1 MTETDRKTVTRKC
14 NSTDSV
20 HDIHDGGQ
28 EENMNISERAIK
40 TLYRAYLC
48 SSAFSLDYIGTEE
61 ILFALLEGDGSAAR
75 ILRDYGLEKEDVL
88 REIAKIA
95 GHDPAEF
102 EEAPMNPNELFAM
115 CTNRTKRIIYLAE
128 FLAKRVHQSII
139 EPEHILMAIM
149 RDGQCTGYRIVA
161 GLGIS
166 GNEIVKGLL
175 NQAENPENLS
185 EEDMNMNGDDSFEG
199 AEEDNADFGSDMEA
213 GNSAPGEDRRETRA
227 GKSKTSALDKYSR
240 DLTVLAKQGK
250 FDPIIGR
257 ETEINRVMQIL
268 ARRTKNNPVLIGEP
282 GVGKTAI
289 AEGLAQMIIS
299 DTVPD
304 ILKGKR
310 LVSLDV
316 AGMIAGS
323 KYRGEFEDRFK
334 KALEEARTSGNVI
347 LFIDELHTIV
357 GAGNAEGAMDAA
369 NILKPLMSK
378 GEMQIIG
385 ATTIDEYRK
394 HIEKDAAFARRFQ
407 QVMVNEPSTT
417 DTILILKGI
426 REKYEQH
433 HRIRI
438 PDDAIDAAVIL
449 SSRYITDRFLPDKAI
464 DLIDEAASR
473 LRLKKTEEPEENKKI
488 GERINEIVRLKNEA
502 VEKQAFETA
511 QKLREEELELEK
523 KLGEIHAEIDKKK
536 KDMPEALTPDD
547 IADIVASWTG
557 IPVAKINE
565 TDAERLR
572 TLEDQLRKRVIGQDE
587 AVTAISK
594 AIRRSRLG
602 LKDPKRPSG
611 SFIFLGTTGVGK
623 TELARALAEVMFGN
637 ENALIRVDM
646 SEYMEKHDVS
656 KLIGSPPGYVGYE
669 EGGQLTEKV
678 RRRPYSVVLFDEIE
692 KAHPEIFNSM
702 LQILDD
708 GRLTDGQGRTVDF
721 RNTIIIMTSNI
732 GARLLTS
739 AAGRRIGFSVPVTNT
754 DEKTGKNFVT
764 IDEASEEHLYGGK
777 TYDEAKTLVMEE
789 LKKAFNPEFINR
801 VDEIIFFRM
810 LNKTSILRIVD
821 LLMKTLSKR
830 ISDMGIS
837 MEITDDAKEF
847 LSRKGYDPQ
856 YGARPLKRTI
866 QSLVEDKFSEA
877 LLDHVVETCDTALVD
892 VADGEIVICK
902 KGAVKPAGEATL
914 ESDGKAGSA
923 ESPESAVSPASGES
937 SASGESPAGPDKNG
951 KPGDEV
957 KPKKAKP

>member
-1 MTETDRKTVTRKC
+1 
-14 NSTDSV
+14 
-20 HDIHDGGQ
+20 
-28 EENMNISERAIK
+28 MNISERAIK

-61 ILFALLEGDGSAAR
+61 ILFALLEGDGPAAR
-75 ILRDYGLEKEDVL
+75 ILRDYGLEKEDVI

-102 EEAPMNPNELFAM
+102 EETPMNPNELFAM

-128 FLAKRVHQSII
+128 FLAKRVHQNII

-166 GNEIVKGLL
+166 GSEIVKGLL
-175 NQAENPENLS
+175 NQAENPDSLS
-185 EEDMNMNGDDSFEG
+185 EEDMNMNGDENFEG
-199 AEEDNADFGSDMEA
+199 AEEDGADLGGDME
-213 GNSAPGEDRRETRA
+213 GSETGDVRNEGRG
-227 GKSKTSALDKYSR
+227 GKGKTSALDKYSR
-240 DLTVLAKQGK
+240 DLTALARQGK

-257 ETEINRVMQIL
+257 EAEINRVMQIL

-289 AEGLAQMIIS
+289 AEGLAQMITS

-323 KYRGEFEDRFK
+323 KYRGEFEDRLK
-334 KALEEARTSGNVI
+334 KALEEARKAGNVI

-394 HIEKDAAFARRFQ
+394 RIEKDAAFARRFQ
-407 QVMVNEPSTT
+407 QVMVNEPSTA
-417 DTILILKGI
+417 DAILILKGI

-433 HRIRI
+433 HHIRI
-438 PDDAIDAAVIL
+438 PDEAIDAAVIL

-473 LRLKKTEEPEENKKI
+473 LRLKKTEEPEDHKKI
-488 GERINEIVRLKNEA
+488 GERINEIIRLKNEA

-511 QKLREEELELEK
+511 QKLRDEELELEK
-523 KLGEIHAEIDKKK
+523 KLGESRAELDKKK
-536 KDMPEALTPDD
+536 MDTPEALTSDD

-565 TDAERLR
+565 TDAERLK

-587 AVTAISK
+587 AVQAISK

-739 AAGRRIGFSVPVTNT
+739 AAGRKIGFSVPVTNT

-764 IDEASEEHLYGGK
+764 IDEASDEHLYGGK
-777 TYDEAKTLVMEE
+777 TYDEAKTLVLEE

-837 MEITDDAKEF
+837 MEITDDAKE
-847 LSRKGYDPQ
+847 LLARKGYDPQ

-877 LLDHVVETCDTALVD
+877 LLDHIVETCDTALVD
-892 VADGEIVICK
+892 VKDGEIVIRK
-902 KGAVKPAGEATL
+902 KDAAKPAREA
-914 ESDGKAGSA
+914 AH
-923 ESPESAVSPASGES
+923 ASGETP
-937 SASGESPAGPDKNG
+937 ADGEKPAEAGKDV
-951 KPGDEV
+951 KPGGEAA
-957 KPKKAKP
+957 PKKAKP